1 MLPFMFLSNDL
12 THCNRDGYGSM
23 SNLLR
28 ASVSLALQYNLTYVH
43 HPLRCSHGV
52 DWRVLDRWF
61 DYGHGAPCDAACI
74 DSAVASGGLREA
86 SHFFG
91 CRDGATRCRVGSR
104 RHTYRNL
111 ELSELDVRAGRNTT
125 QARDVLAF
133 GAIVARERARM
144 IVRRR

>member
-1 MLPFMFLSNDL
+1 MSHMFLSNDL

-28 ASVSLALQYNLTYVH
+28 ASVSLALHYNLTYVH

-86 SHFFG
+86 S
-91 CRDGATRCRVGSR
+91 TVGGGQKSR
-104 RHTYRNL
+104 L
-111 ELSELDVRAGRNTT
+111 
-125 QARDVLAF
+125 
-133 GAIVARERARM
+133 
-144 IVRRR
+144 

>member
-1 MLPFMFLSNDL
+1 MSHMFLSNDL

-28 ASVSLALQYNLTYVH
+28 ASVSLALHYNLTYVH

-86 SHFFG
+86 SLLLWL
-91 CRDGATRCRVGSR
+91 SR
-104 RHTYRNL
+104 WGHQVPGGQPTPH
-111 ELSELDVRAGRNTT
+111 VP
-125 QARDVLAF
+125 QP
-133 GAIVARERARM
+133 
-144 IVRRR
+144 